1 MKDPTAQPP
10 VKIKNNLSFPFKFF
24 FKVKYIKAT
33 PKTVKLIP
41 RKWGKRNLRHFLT
54 SGISIILAITIKTT
68 ANKQRVKAINK

>member
-10 VKIKNNLSFPFKFF
+10 VKIKNNLSFPETFF

-41 RKWGKRNLRHFLT
+41 ERRGKINLIYFLT
-54 SGISIILAITIKTT
+54 SGISIMVAITVKTT
-68 ANKQRVKAINK
+68 ANKQRVKAIDK